1 METSTPILPFVKKF
15 FEYDP
20 VVAAH
25 ILETMSEAEAASI
38 LSTIPTSLSA
48 KVLRHLPVSQA
59 TSLLKEIPNPVFKE
73 IVEKLDPQLGAAIF
87 VNIPPPGRKDFLDCL
102 SEKSKNQIQEL
113 LAYPENSV
121 GRIMTT
127 DFIAF
132 HTDIKVE
139 DAIQKI
145 RWLAHTKDPHS
156 YVYAVDT
163 DNRLVGVLNMR
174 DLIIAPPNTTLESVM
189 RREVFSVNAFTDRKG
204 AANELS
210 KRKYFAAPVVD
221 NENRLVGLVQ
231 TEQLLSQM
239 QERATEDLQKMFG
252 VGGNERAFS
261 PIRFS
266 LKRRL
271 PWLHINLV
279 TTFLA
284 ASVVAM
290 FESTIARI
298 TVLAVFLPIV
308 SGESANA
315 GSQSLAVVMRGLA
328 MREIPA
334 HMMKRLIL
342 KEAGIGALNG
352 LIIGTV
358 AGIAAWVWRGNPTLG
373 IVIALTMIVNLVV
386 AGLAGALIPITMK
399 AIRRDP
405 AQSSSIILTTV
416 TDVVGFLVFL
426 GFAVMFQSY
435 LT

>member
-1 METSTPILPFVKKF
+1 METNTSILPFVNKF

-20 VVAAH
+20 AVAAH
-25 ILETMSEAEAASI
+25 ILETMTEAEAVAI

-48 KVLRHLPVSQA
+48 NVLRYLPVSQA
-59 TSLLKEIPNPVFKE
+59 IALLKEVPNPLFKE

-87 VNIPPPGRKDFLDCL
+87 VNIPPPRRKSFLDHL
-102 SEKSKNQIQEL
+102 SEKAKSQIQEL
-113 LAYPENSV
+113 LTYPENSV

-127 DFIAF
+127 DFVAF

-174 DLIIAPPNTTLESVM
+174 DLLLASPDATLESAM
-189 RREVFSVNAFTDRKG
+189 RKEVFSLNAFTDRKE

-231 TEQLLSQM
+231 TEQLLSQV

-252 VGGNERAFS
+252 AGGSERAFS
-261 PIRFS
+261 TIGFS

-279 TTFLA
+279 TVFLA

-290 FESTIARI
+290 FESTIAQI

-334 HMMKRLIL
+334 YRVKRLIL
-342 KEAGIGALNG
+342 KEGGIGVLNG

-358 AGIAAWVWRGNPTLG
+358 TGIAAWVWRGNPFLG
-373 IVIALTMIVNLVV
+373 IVIALTMVVNLVV
-386 AGLAGALIPITMK
+386 AGLSGALIPITMK
-399 AIRRDP
+399 AIGRDP
-405 AQSSSIILTTV
+405 AQSSCIILTTV

-426 GFAVMFQSY
+426 GFAVLFKSY
-435 LT
+435 LI